1 MRYERQS
8 VSHIRSWCP
17 SRSLQ
22 AVLRRS
28 GGFKADHFETA
39 TGENE
44 VPEKDLMDMLTSL
57 NEIVVSADKE
67 HKAFEKLS
75 SARGTACQST
85 ETSLQQSISEGSQSI
100 KTAQV
105 ELSKAMS
112 EVESIQGD
120 VTELKSQVKTVEDE
134 VAALQ
139 KQLAN
144 LRTER
149 QAAVARD
156 SGYTREVKAILSKAK
171 QRIDQVWS
179 RSGAHKLDEAAELL
193 QGDSKDSDQGR
204 ETGSEAWNPSSL
216 AELQSTDEDASQA
229 PEKTGRKDAAE
240 SSSKAL
246 DKDAA
251 DVTKAAQIAREAFE
265 LEELRLMDLIKAK
278 RKLLEPLQ
286 AGLADRQPELADQL
300 KKISEANR
308 TVAMSKKGVQR
319 DTAVLEK
326 SKKKCELLAEA
337 KKFESEKRPEVRS
350 QVLMASSFLKSLAKA
365 SGFTLT
371 PGAEGRS
378 AAAVNFLQLDSVRD
392 AGSDD
397 LSEAVRNA
405 LRNIEA
411 LSDSHR
417 GLSEDFQ
424 MQGSDDTVPASP
436 ESNLVQV
443 SAGTEVGQAQS
454 SRETAD
460 SLKSVKEMISNL
472 IASLREEQNQEK
484 EKGKFCEEQ
493 QQKAREGF
501 KKLSAATEDAEQ
513 AKRWAESAV
522 LDLQAQS
529 HFLEADVSR
538 LKQAVTSGKTDLDA
552 EVARIKEE
560 AQNHASSRDV
570 ITKSRDVLKKHCKLS
585 EDKSSGNCAE
595 ADSALNLA
603 NLGLEKLDKFLATYI
618 VDFTKLSEEQKA
630 DAEKTLKLQQESLF
644 QANADLNRR
653 KDELAELS
661 SDVVT
666 AKENM
671 RLAGKADDALS
682 TSCGPKAS
690 SMEDTIARRKE
701 EIEQLKNAVKV
712 LDGEAFV

>member
-1 MRYERQS
+1 MWR
-8 VSHIRSWCP
+8 CLLGAALA
-17 SRSLQ
+17 SLADEAAG

-28 GGFKADHFETA
+28 GGFKAEHFETA
-39 TGENE
+39 TGDNE

-75 SARGTACQST
+75 SARGTACQTT

-139 KQLAN
+139 KQLTT

-193 QGDSKDSDQGR
+193 QGDSKDSDQSG
-204 ETGSEAWNPSSL
+204 ETGSEAWDPSSL
-216 AELQSTDEDASQA
+216 AELRSTDEDASQA

-251 DVTKAAQIAREAFE
+251 DVNKAAQIAREAFE

-337 KKFESEKRPEVRS
+337 KKFESDERPEVRS

-371 PGAEGRS
+371 PGAKGPS

-392 AGSDD
+392 TGSDD

-417 GLSEDFQ
+417 GLSEDLQ

-484 EKGKFCEEQ
+484 EKGKFCEER

-513 AKRWAESAV
+513 AKRWAENAV

-538 LKQAVTSGKTDLDA
+538 LKQAMTSGKTDLDA

-570 ITKSRDVLKKHCKLS
+570 ITKSRDVLKMHCKLS
-585 EDKSSGNCAE
+585 DDKSSGNCAE

-661 SDVVT
+661 S
-666 AKENM
+666 ENM

>member
-1 MRYERQS
+1 MWR
-8 VSHIRSWCP
+8 CLLGAALA
-17 SRSLQ
+17 SLADEAAG

-28 GGFKADHFETA
+28 GGFKAEHFETA
-39 TGENE
+39 TGDNE

-75 SARGTACQST
+75 SARGTACQTT

-139 KQLAN
+139 KQLTT

-193 QGDSKDSDQGR
+193 QGDSKDSDQSG
-204 ETGSEAWNPSSL
+204 ETGSEAWDPSSL
-216 AELQSTDEDASQA
+216 AELRSTDEDASQA

-251 DVTKAAQIAREAFE
+251 DVNKAAQIAREAFE

-337 KKFESEKRPEVRS
+337 KKFESDERPEVRS

-371 PGAEGRS
+371 PGAKGPS

-392 AGSDD
+392 TGSDD

-417 GLSEDFQ
+417 GLSEDLQ

-513 AKRWAESAV
+513 AKRWAENAV

-538 LKQAVTSGKTDLDA
+538 LKQAMTSGKTDLDA

-570 ITKSRDVLKKHCKLS
+570 ITKSRDVLKMHCKLS
-585 EDKSSGNCAE
+585 DDKSSGNCAE

>member
-1 MRYERQS
+1 MWR
-8 VSHIRSWCP
+8 CLLGAALA
-17 SRSLQ
+17 SLADEAAG

-39 TGENE
+39 TGDNE

-204 ETGSEAWNPSSL
+204 EGSEAWNPSSL

-570 ITKSRDVLKKHCKLS
+570 ITKSRDVLKQHCKLS

>member
-1 MRYERQS
+1 
-8 VSHIRSWCP
+8 
-17 SRSLQ
+17 
-22 AVLRRS
+22 
-28 GGFKADHFETA
+28 
-39 TGENE
+39 
-44 VPEKDLMDMLTSL
+44 
-57 NEIVVSADKE
+57 
-67 HKAFEKLS
+67 
-75 SARGTACQST
+75 
-85 ETSLQQSISEGSQSI
+85 
-100 KTAQV
+100 
-105 ELSKAMS
+105 
-112 EVESIQGD
+112 
-120 VTELKSQVKTVEDE
+120 
-134 VAALQ
+134 
-139 KQLAN
+139 
-144 LRTER
+144 
-149 QAAVARD
+149 
-156 SGYTREVKAILSKAK
+156 
-171 QRIDQVWS
+171 
-179 RSGAHKLDEAAELL
+179 
-193 QGDSKDSDQGR
+193 
-204 ETGSEAWNPSSL
+204 
-216 AELQSTDEDASQA
+216 
-229 PEKTGRKDAAE
+229 
-240 SSSKAL
+240 
-246 DKDAA
+246 
-251 DVTKAAQIAREAFE
+251 
-265 LEELRLMDLIKAK
+265 
-278 RKLLEPLQ
+278 
-286 AGLADRQPELADQL
+286 
-300 KKISEANR
+300 
-308 TVAMSKKGVQR
+308 MSKKGVQR